1 MAADATLPFAVVILA
16 GRAGAGDAVRVAEMV
31 LIARE
36 VGAHAIVVAVP
47 RGWRAPPHA
56 RVVHVAPGSAPIAAV
71 RAGMAQLSNTPA
83 RYAIIWPLDAWAVSV
98 DRLRA
103 LVDDVQRERPMLAA
117 IDGDDVD
124 HAPVM
129 IARDAWL
136 DLMTLGEQ
144 GIEAVAARR
153 GMRRVVPDHAT

>member
-1 MAADATLPFAVVILA
+1 MAAEQALPFAVVILA
-16 GRAGAGDAVRVAEMV
+16 GRAGAGDVDRVGEMV
-31 LIARE
+31 LTARG
-36 VGAHAIVVAVP
+36 VGAHAIVVALP
-47 RGWRAPPHA
+47 RGWRAPAHG

-83 RYAIIWPLDAWAVSV
+83 RYALLWPLDAWAVSA

-103 LVDDVQRERPMLAA
+103 LVNEVQRELPSLAA
-117 IDGDDVD
+117 IDGEDVD
-124 HAPVM
+124 RAPVM

-136 DLMTLGEQ
+136 DLMTLGEH

-153 GMRRVVPDHAT
+153 GMHRVVADRAT